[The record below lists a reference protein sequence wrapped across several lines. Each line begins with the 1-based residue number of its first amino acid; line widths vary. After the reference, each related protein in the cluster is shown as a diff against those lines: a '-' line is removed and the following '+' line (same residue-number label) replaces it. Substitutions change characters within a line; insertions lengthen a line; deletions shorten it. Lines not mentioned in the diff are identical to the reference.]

1 MDLLIEDNGLLEKYN
16 AIWDKG
22 SADIR
27 KEFDS
32 KPVFNRNFLKTKI
45 KSHDDKV
52 SDFNN
57 KKIPKVD
64 SNHTF

>member
-22 SADIR
+22 SADIK

>member
-1 MDLLIEDNGLLEKYN
+1 MNLLIEDNGLLEKYN

-57 KKIPKVD
+57 KKTPKVD

>member
-27 KEFDS
+27 KEFNS